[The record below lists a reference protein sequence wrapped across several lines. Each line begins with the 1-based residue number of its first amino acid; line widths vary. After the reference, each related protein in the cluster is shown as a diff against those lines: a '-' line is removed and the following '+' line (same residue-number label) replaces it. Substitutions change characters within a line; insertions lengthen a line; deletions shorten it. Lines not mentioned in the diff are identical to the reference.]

1 MIQFVTTSRSFALPL
16 LVIGLVNL
24 VGMTECSRVDSS
36 VTAPD
41 SSPVLGSPSR
51 DECLERCNRTA
62 KEAVLAEGE
71 LHESNLF
78 ECEGDPACIAEERA
92 RHQAVMADI
101 RVHYN
106 ECVESCH
113 DQGGG
118 SGGE

>member
-1 MIQFVTTSRSFALPL
+1 MIPFVTTTRSFALPL

-24 VGMTECSRVDSS
+24 AGMSECSRVDSS

-41 SSPVLGSPSR
+41 SSPALGSPSR
-51 DECLERCNRTA
+51 DECIEQCNRAA
-62 KEAVLAEGE
+62 KESLLAEGRV
-71 LHESNLF
+71 HDTNLL
-78 ECEGDPACIAEERA
+78 ECDRNPACIDEERE
-92 RHQAVMADI
+92 RHNAVMLEI
-101 RVHYN
+101 RTDYN